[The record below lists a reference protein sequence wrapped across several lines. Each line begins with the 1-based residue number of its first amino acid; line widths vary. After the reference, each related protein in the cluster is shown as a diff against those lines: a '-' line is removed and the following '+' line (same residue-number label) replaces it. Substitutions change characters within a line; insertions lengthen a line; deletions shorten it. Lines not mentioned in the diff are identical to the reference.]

1 MNNKSKLSTA
11 QTVIVVATALYVAL
25 PDVFIGPI
33 DDTVIAL
40 IAGITELILG
50 FVKSRINESST
61 IEWEEK

>member
-11 QTVIVVATALYVAL
+11 QTAIIVATALYVAL

>member
-1 MNNKSKLSTA
+1 MNNKSKLSTV

-50 FVKSRINESST
+50 FVKSRVHEPST

>member
-11 QTVIVVATALYVAL
+11 QTAIIIATALYVAL

>member
-1 MNNKSKLSTA
+1 MNSKSTLATVQTA
-11 QTVIVVATALYVAL
+11 ILIGTALYVLL
-25 PDVFIGPI
+25 PDVLIGPV

>member
-11 QTVIVVATALYVAL
+11 QTVIIVATALYVAL

-50 FVKSRINESST
+50 FVKSRVHEPST

>member
-11 QTVIVVATALYVAL
+11 QTVIIVATALYVAL